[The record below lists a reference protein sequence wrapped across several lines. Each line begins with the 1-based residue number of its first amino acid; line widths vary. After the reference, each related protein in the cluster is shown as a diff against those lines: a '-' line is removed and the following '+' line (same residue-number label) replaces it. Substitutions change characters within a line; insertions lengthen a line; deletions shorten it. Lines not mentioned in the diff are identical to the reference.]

1 MLCCSYIDSSQE
13 DLITDSILDDIYQF
27 NENEDVYYM
36 LTDDFNARTS
46 VFDDCLQVDLSLHIP
61 VLDDYKVDTVFEKR
75 TLQDFQLK
83 SMNQQKAD

>member
-1 MLCCSYIDSSQE
+1 
-13 DLITDSILDDIYQF
+13 
-27 NENEDVYYM
+27 M

-61 VLDDYKVDTVFEKR
+61 VLDDYKVDTVLEKR